1 MSIVGSLRRKG
12 ERERGGEGER
22 EGVSKCSA
30 FRRGVL
36 EGLSANIGITFIGI
50 RCGFKGP
57 TFVKIDD
64 GYDLRGSSMRVTR

>member
-1 MSIVGSLRRKG
+1 MREG
-12 ERERGGEGER
+12 EREGER
-22 EGVSKCSA
+22 EGVSKCWE

-36 EGLSANIGITFIGI
+36 EGRSGNIGITFICI

-64 GYDLRGSSMRVTR
+64 GYDKR